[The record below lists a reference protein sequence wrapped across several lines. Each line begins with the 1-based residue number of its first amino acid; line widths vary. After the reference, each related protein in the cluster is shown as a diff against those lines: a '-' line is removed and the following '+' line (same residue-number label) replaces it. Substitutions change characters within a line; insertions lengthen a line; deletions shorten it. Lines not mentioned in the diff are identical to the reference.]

1 MSVHKTILIILY
13 ATGFLFA
20 LMVAAKGLGYYV
32 LPIGQR
38 PFSGLHRTLKPG
50 GLWGH
55 GLGILGSS
63 MLLLL
68 FLYSARKRNVLGLR
82 FGKMSYWLN
91 IHIFLGIMGPVFVT
105 LHTAFKFG
113 GIVSV
118 SYFSMIAVMLSGFI
132 GRYLYVQIPRTLSGD
147 KLTIREID
155 EKDKLM
161 TRVLVE
167 EHGVNP
173 KLLARIQTIAGL
185 GSKDAKGFAL
195 LWLLAKNDLTRRSK
209 LRALR
214 KQLLKKNRN
223 LPAQKID
230 RLLALMNEKVLLTRK
245 KALLSSIQPLF
256 HYWHVAH
263 KPFAYV
269 MLIIMFLHV
278 ALTIT
283 FGYRWIF

>member
-118 SYFSMIAVMLSGFI
+118 KRSYPLFSPCFI
-132 GRYLYVQIPRTLSGD
+132 TGTLRTS
-147 KLTIREID
+147 
-155 EKDKLM
+155 
-161 TRVLVE
+161 
-167 EHGVNP
+167 
-173 KLLARIQTIAGL
+173 
-185 GSKDAKGFAL
+185 
-195 LWLLAKNDLTRRSK
+195 
-209 LRALR
+209 
-214 KQLLKKNRN
+214 
-223 LPAQKID
+223 
-230 RLLALMNEKVLLTRK
+230 RLLMSC
-245 KALLSSIQPLF
+245 SSSCSCTWL
-256 HYWHVAH
+256 
-263 KPFAYV
+263 
-269 MLIIMFLHV
+269 
-278 ALTIT
+278 
-283 FGYRWIF
+283 

>member
-1 MSVHKTILIILY
+1 MNIHKTILIILY

-20 LMVAAKGLGYYV
+20 LMVAAKGLGYYG
-32 LPIGQR
+32 LPLGQR
-38 PFSGLHRTLKPG
+38 PYSDLHRTLKPG

-147 KLTIREID
+147 KLTIRQID

-195 LWLLAKNDLTRRSK
+195 LWSLAKNDLTRRSK
-209 LRALR
+209 LKALR
-214 KQLLKKNRN
+214 KQLLERNKNF
-223 LPAQKID
+223 PAQKID

-278 ALTIT
+278 ALTLT

>member
-38 PFSGLHRTLKPG
+38 PFSGLHRILKPG

-256 HYWHVAH
+256 HCWHVAH